1 MKKILYIGNKLS
13 QAGNTPSTIE
23 SLGSNLLEKG
33 FAVKTASSQKN
44 KGLRMLDM
52 IMTVFK
58 NRKWAAIV
66 LIDTYSTLNFQ
77 YAVVVANICRLF
89 KIPYIPILHGG
100 NLPSR
105 LQKSKKQSKKL
116 FGKAKTNVAPS
127 HYLLEAFKNEGY
139 TNLTYIPNTI
149 EINNYPFLLRNNIQP
164 KLLWVRSFAE
174 IYNPILAIYILENLL
189 SKGYGKAELC
199 MIGPEKDDS
208 YKMCK
213 NYAEKHNL
221 PVNFT
226 GSLPK
231 TEWIEQS
238 KKHDIFINTT
248 NVDNTP
254 VSVIEAMALGLPVV
268 STNVGG
274 VPFLINDGLDGLL
287 VSPDNAEL
295 FSIKIEKILNND
307 VDYKEMSLS
316 ARKKVE
322 NFDWNVVKEKW
333 NVLLNS

>member
-1 MKKILYIGNKLS
+1 MKKILYIGNKL
-13 QAGNTPSTIE
+13 ATKGNTLSTIE
-23 SLGSNLLEKG
+23 SLGSNLREEG

-44 KGLRMLDM
+44 KGLRMLAM
-52 IMTVFK
+52 IKAVFN
-58 NRKWAAIV
+58 NRKWADV
-66 LIDTYSTLNFQ
+66 
-77 YAVVVANICRLF
+77 
-89 KIPYIPILHGG
+89 PILHGG

-105 LQKSKKQSKKL
+105 LQKSKKQSRKL
-116 FGKAKTNVAPS
+116 FGNAKTNVAPS
-127 HYLLEAFKNEGY
+127 NYLLEAFKKAGY

-149 EINNYPFLLRNNIQP
+149 EIENYPFLFRKNIKP
-164 KLLWVRSFAE
+164 KLLWVRSFSE
-174 IYNPILAIYILENLL
+174 IYNPMLAIYVLENLL
-189 SKGYGKAELC
+189 SNGYNDAELC

-213 NYAEKHNL
+213 SYAEKHNL
-221 PVNFT
+221 PINFT

-254 VSVIEAMALGLPVV
+254 VSVIEAMALGLPIV

-274 VPFLINDGLDGLL
+274 VPFLIKDKKDGLL
-287 VSPDNAEL
+287 VTP
-295 FSIKIEKILNND
+295 ND
-307 VDYKEMSLS
+307 VKAFSKQIINLLNDSGKVELLTVN

-322 NFDWNVVKEKW
+322 QFDWNIVKQKW
-333 NVLLNS
+333 KTLLNS